1 MTATEILYDP
11 YDYAIDADPYPV
23 WKRLRDEAP
32 LYYNEQY
39 DFWALSRFGDV
50 HSAHL
55 DHETF
60 SSAHGTVI
68 EMMTDEPGESSLMI
82 FMDPPAHNQLRK
94 LVSRAFTPR
103 RVNRLEG
110 RIRQLCAGYLDP
122 HLGADGFDYVADFG
136 ARLPV
141 MVISSLLGIPEED
154 QDWLR
159 EMSDLMLH
167 REPGETGPSPE
178 AVAAV
183 GDLLSYW
190 QDHIDRRR
198 AEPVEDIMSEL
209 VHSEMELGD
218 GTTRPLDDGELHS
231 FIGLLSAAG
240 NETVARL
247 LGFAATTLARNPD
260 QREHLVEDASL
271 IPNAVEELLRY
282 EAPSPIQ
289 ARWVTRDVELH
300 DVVVPRGSKITLLTG
315 SAGRDDREFDEP
327 DRFDVNRRIERH
339 LSFGYGVHYCLGA
352 SLARLEGRVA
362 LEETLRRFPVWDI
375 DEDALEMVHTSTVR
389 GYARVPIGL

>member
-1 MTATEILYDP
+1 MTATEIAYDP
-11 YDYAIDADPYPV
+11 YDYAVDADPYPV

-39 DFWALSRFGDV
+39 DFWALSRFADV
-50 HSAHL
+50 YAAHL

-68 EMMTDEPGESSLMI
+68 EMMTEEPDESSLII

-110 RIRQLCAGYLDP
+110 RIRELCAGYLDP
-122 HLGADGFDYVADFG
+122 HVGGDGFDYVAEFG
-136 ARLPV
+136 AKLPV
-141 MVISSLLGIPEED
+141 MVISSLLGIPAQD

-167 REPGETGPSPE
+167 REPGETGPTP
-178 AVAAV
+178 AARAAM
-183 GDLLSYW
+183 GDLFAYW
-190 QDHIDRRR
+190 QQHIDRRR
-198 AEPVEDIMSEL
+198 AEPTDDIMTEL
-209 VHSEMELGD
+209 VHSEMELAD
-218 GTTRPLDDGELHS
+218 GTTRPLEDGELHS

-260 QREHLVEDASL
+260 QRRKLVSDASL
-271 IPNAVEELLRY
+271 IPNAVEELLRH

-289 ARWVTRDVELH
+289 GRWVTRAVELYGA
-300 DVVVPRGSKITLLTG
+300 VVPKGSKITLLTG
-315 SAGRDDREFDEP
+315 SAGRDDREFEDP

-362 LEETLRRFPVWDI
+362 LEETLRRFPAWDI
-375 DEDALEMVHTSTVR
+375 DEDQLEMVHTSTVR
-389 GYARVPIGL
+389 GYARVPISL